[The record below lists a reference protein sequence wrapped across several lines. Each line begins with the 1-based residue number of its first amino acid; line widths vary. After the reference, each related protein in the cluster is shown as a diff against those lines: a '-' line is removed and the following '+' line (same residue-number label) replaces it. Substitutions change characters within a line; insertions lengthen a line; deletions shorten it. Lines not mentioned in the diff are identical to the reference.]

1 MTPLQTAEV
10 RAGEIRIRLSELAAE
25 TDLTPEYRSEM
36 DTLRTEY
43 QDVERKLAALRI
55 TDAPPT
61 PITMRTG
68 EGREFRELLRQGN
81 VGDVFHAAIHGGV
94 TGGATADCKS
104 ISGWK
109 PRQVPLAML
118 IRRFPTEGEE
128 MEYRAATAAPGEV
141 QQNAQPV

>member
-25 TDLTPEYRSEM
+25 ADLTPEYRSEI

-55 TDAPPT
+55 TDAPPA

-94 TGGATADCKS
+94 TGGATAELAKAFRAGNPTGSVGYADT
-104 ISGWK
+104 
-109 PRQVPLAML
+109 PVPHRGGGNG
-118 IRRFPTEGEE
+118 I
-128 MEYRAATAAPGEV
+128 PGRHRC
-141 QQNAQPV
+141 AG